1 MNKAS
6 VMCSINLSAKL
17 TSLREI
23 QNIAPQNRFF
33 TAALV
38 LSCCYL
44 RILVIAIKGRLNS
57 VLHHIGYAK
66 VELLVD
72 TAFTAFINA
81 LSE

>member
-1 MNKAS
+1 
-6 VMCSINLSAKL
+6 MCSINLSAKL

-44 RILVIAIKGRLNS
+44 RILVVAIKGHLNS
-57 VLHHIGYAK
+57 VLHRIVRAK
-66 VELLVD
+66 IELLIDAVP
-72 TAFTAFINA
+72 TAFINA